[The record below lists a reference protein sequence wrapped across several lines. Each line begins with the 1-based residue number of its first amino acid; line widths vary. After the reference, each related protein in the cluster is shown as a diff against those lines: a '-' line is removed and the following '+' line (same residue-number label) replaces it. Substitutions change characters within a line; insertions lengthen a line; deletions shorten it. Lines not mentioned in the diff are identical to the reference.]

1 MGVFDNMKAKL
12 GFGSQPEWHDD
23 AAQGFDPGYDQAY
36 DDQAYGDQVYDDG
49 YAQDGQAYDDGYVQ
63 DDQAYDDYQDGF
75 DPPAQ
80 DNSVLSFDTYN
91 PDNFAHVT
99 VKGNP
104 ELKVAS
110 LDDSSD
116 SYFAR
121 RSGYG
126 SNIGTSS
133 SRRSE
138 SSKVRSF
145 GSERSAGWD
154 APEDPAFLSA
164 SSVIAR
170 SRHLKPEEHLAVI
183 KAHAY
188 ADVEKVAAAA
198 RTGKVVV
205 LVLKETKP
213 ELAKRVL
220 DFSFGVASALNGS
233 VDKAADKVFIISR
246 DAGLSDEESA
256 YLRDKGII

>member
-49 YAQDGQAYDDGYVQ
+49 YAQDGQAYDDGYGQ

-170 SRHLKPEEHLAVI
+170 SRHLKPE
-183 KAHAY
+183 
-188 ADVEKVAAAA
+188 
-198 RTGKVVV
+198 
-205 LVLKETKP
+205 
-213 ELAKRVL
+213 
-220 DFSFGVASALNGS
+220 
-233 VDKAADKVFIISR
+233 
-246 DAGLSDEESA
+246 
-256 YLRDKGII
+256 

>member
-12 GFGSQPEWHDD
+12 GFGSQPEWQDD
-23 AAQGFDPGYDQAY
+23 AAQGFDQGY
-36 DDQAYGDQVYDDG
+36 G
-49 YAQDGQAYDDGYVQ
+49 QDYEQG
-63 DDQAYDDYQDGF
+63 YDDYAPEQEQGYDAYDEPYEEPAHDQDL
-75 DPPAQ
+75 
-80 DNSVLSFDTYN
+80 LSFDSYN

-110 LDDSSD
+110 LDDSGND

-133 SRRSE
+133 SRHADSG
-138 SSKVRSF
+138 KVRSF
-145 GSERSAGWD
+145 NERSSSSASSATWD
-154 APEDPAFLSA
+154 TPEDPAFLSA

-170 SRHLKPEEHLAVI
+170 SRHLKPEEHLAIV
-183 KAHAY
+183 KARAY

-198 RTGKVVV
+198 RTGKIVV

-233 VDKAADKVFIISR
+233 VDKAAEKVFIISR
-246 DAGLSDEESA
+246 SDALSDEESA
-256 YLRDKGII
+256 YLRSMGII

>member
-12 GFGSQPEWHDD
+12 GFGSQPEWQDD
-23 AAQGFDPGYDQAY
+23 AAQGFDQGYDQ
-36 DDQAYGDQVYDDG
+36 G
-49 YAQDGQAYDDGYVQ
+49 
-63 DDQAYDDYQDGF
+63 YDDYPAEQEQGYDQGYDEGYGDTPQDQGLLNF
-75 DPPAQ
+75 D
-80 DNSVLSFDTYN
+80 SYN

-110 LDDSSD
+110 LDDAGSD

-126 SNIGTSS
+126 SKIGTSS
-133 SRRSE
+133 SRYQDSG
-138 SSKVRSF
+138 KVRSF
-145 GSERSAGWD
+145 SERSSSATTWD
-154 APEDPAFLSA
+154 APEEPAFLSA

-170 SRHLKPEEHLAVI
+170 SRHAKPEERLVI
-183 KAHAY
+183 VKARAY
-188 ADVEKVAAAA
+188 ADVEKVASAA

-233 VDKAADKVFIISR
+233 VDKAAEKVFIISR
-246 DAGLSDEESA
+246 DEGLSDEDSA

>member
-1 MGVFDNMKAKL
+1 MGVLDSMKAKL
-12 GFGSQPEWHDD
+12 GFGSQPEWQENE
-23 AAQGFDPGYDQAY
+23 AQGYEQGYEQEY
-36 DDQAYGDQVYDDG
+36 DD
-49 YAQDGQAYDDGYVQ
+49 QAYDDGYPAEQGGYGGSYDEAPQ
-63 DDQAYDDYQDGF
+63 DQGLL
-75 DPPAQ
+75 
-80 DNSVLSFDTYN
+80 NFDTYN

-110 LDDSSD
+110 LDDAGSD

-133 SRRSE
+133 SRYQDSG
-138 SSKVRSF
+138 KVRSF
-145 GSERSAGWD
+145 SERSSSSAASTATWD
-154 APEDPAFLSA
+154 TPEEPAFLSA

-170 SRHLKPEEHLAVI
+170 SRHLKPEEHLAIV
-183 KAHAY
+183 KARAY
-188 ADVEKVAAAA
+188 ADVEKVASAA

-205 LVLKETKP
+205 LVLRETKP

-233 VDKAADKVFIISR
+233 VDKAAEKVFIISR
-246 DAGLSDEESA
+246 DDGLSDEESA

>member
-1 MGVFDNMKAKL
+1 M
-12 GFGSQPEWHDD
+12 S
-23 AAQGFDPGYDQAY
+23 
-36 DDQAYGDQVYDDG
+36 
-49 YAQDGQAYDDGYVQ
+49 
-63 DDQAYDDYQDGF
+63 
-75 DPPAQ
+75 
-80 DNSVLSFDTYN
+80 
-91 PDNFAHVT
+91 

-110 LDDSSD
+110 LDDAPSD

-121 RSGYG
+121 RSSYG

-133 SRRSE
+133 SRYADSG
-138 SSKVRSF
+138 KVRSF
-145 GSERSAGWD
+145 SERSSSGSAATATWD
-154 APEDPAFLSA
+154 TPEEPAFLSA

-170 SRHLKPEEHLAVI
+170 SRHLKPEERLAII
-183 KAHAY
+183 KARAY

-233 VDKAADKVFIISR
+233 VDKAAEKVFIISR
-246 DAGLSDEESA
+246 DDGLSDEDSA